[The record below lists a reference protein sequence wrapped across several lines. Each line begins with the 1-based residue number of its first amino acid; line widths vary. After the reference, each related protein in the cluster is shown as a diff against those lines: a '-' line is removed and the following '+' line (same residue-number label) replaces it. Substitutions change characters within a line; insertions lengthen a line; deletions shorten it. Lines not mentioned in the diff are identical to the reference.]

1 MIIVMKQNAPLTA
14 VENLETELNNRG
26 FKVSRSQGESKVVL
40 GLIGDTFKLDERDF
54 LGNEWVE
61 KVMRVQEPYK
71 RASRSFHPQ
80 NSIID
85 VSGVKVGGKKLVV
98 MAGPCSIETPEQ
110 IHTVAQAV
118 KNSGASLLRGG
129 AFKPRTSPYSFQG
142 LREKGLDMLIEAA
155 KDVQLP
161 VVTELMSAD
170 KIGTFLEKKVD
181 LIQIGA
187 RNMQNFDLL
196 RAVGRLNV
204 PVLLKRGLSATI
216 DEWLMS
222 AEYIMSEGNQN
233 VILCERGIRTF
244 EKATRNT
251 LDLSAVT
258 VVKRRN
264 HLPVIV
270 DPSHA
275 TGHRWMVED
284 MAMAAIAAGAD
295 GIMCEVHNDPEHAW
309 CDGAESIT
317 PETFDHL
324 MGRLRQLAPIVGR
337 EL

>member
-1 MIIVMKQNAPLTA
+1 MIIVMKQKAPLTA

-142 LREKGLDMLIEAA
+142 LREEGLDMLIEAA

-181 LIQIGA
+181 LIQIWA

-258 VVKRRN
+258 VVKRRS

>member
-26 FKVSRSQGESKVVL
+26 FKVSCNQGESKVVL

-251 LDLSAVT
+251 LDLSAVM
-258 VVKRRN
+258 VVKRRS